1 MPGVLAT
8 RARPARMPREGRR
21 GGLRCQRRND
31 RPETRNRT
39 EEDDDDRPSRER
51 RADDLPRRQQA
62 GLAGP
67 GQGVL
72 RRRELRDPVR
82 RAAFSGVVYK
92 TVGRHLYLAV
102 APDSWKARHI
112 ADGAEVSVTVLVR
125 RGGLLSLLFP
135 IPPATISFHA
145 RAIVHPTGS
154 FEIGSLSK
162 ELASLVPA
170 ERRAACVLLELVPEG
185 SFLTYGVGVSL
196 MEMTRPA
203 AARARVPVA

>member
-1 MPGVLAT
+1 MPT
-8 RARPARMPREGRR
+8 EPIERK
-21 GGLRCQRRND
+21 
-31 RPETRNRT
+31 PETAPKRMTTIGRAESAAPT
-39 EEDDDDRPSRER
+39 TSHVDSKQVWRALAKASFAVVSYVTPSGE
-51 RADDLPRRQQA
+51 PRS
-62 GLAGP
+62 
-67 GQGVL
+67 
-72 RRRELRDPVR
+72 
-82 RAAFSGVVYK
+82 SGVVYK

-203 AARARVPVA
+203 TARARVPVA